1 MDTKGKALRAA
12 DVLCNLFIDSPDNA
26 LNALDADG
34 CNAPTEN
41 ADGSAT
47 FEMSGLVYQPGAQP
61 AKHRGG
67 SYGETL
73 GRVVYTV
80 TVKCDFVPFDGELA
94 STV

>member
-12 DVLCNLFIDSPDNA
+12 DVLRNLFIDDDEP
-26 LNALDADG
+26 LGALDADG
-34 CNAPTEN
+34 ANTPIEN

-67 SYGETL
+67 SYGEPL

>member
-12 DVLCNLFIDSPDNA
+12 DVLCNLFIDSPDNVID
-26 LNALDADG
+26 ALDAVPIF
-34 CNAPTEN
+34 APTEN

-47 FEMSGLVYQPGAQP
+47 FEMTGFVYPSNARP
-61 AKHRGG
+61 AKQRGG
-67 SYGETL
+67 SYGEPL

-80 TVKCDFVPFDGELA
+80 TVKCEFVPFDDELA